1 MSRSSLVTISSS
13 TTSARRRRSRPT
25 RSTTR
30 PNASGVIRIDLT
42 TTFARCRRAR
52 PSSPASWRWGRAEL
66 AGAAFKSV
74 RVHGSCTVTLTPTGY
89 VGWSR
94 RQHRER
100 ERIHRGGLC
109 LDGGECRLGHHLER
123 RRRDRE
129 WTVNYSIAANT
140 APTARNAALTIG
152 GQTFNISGCRLHL
165 HDLSEQLSVTSDARD
180 RDRFC
185 DRGHRVRL
193 DAASSAS
200 WITVTSGASGSGNG
214 SVGYSIAANT
224 TISSRAGIVTIA
236 GQAFTVTQAGMLCT
250 ATISPTGVSVA
261 AASATGNIA
270 VSVPAGCVWTA
281 VDDASW
287 VSITSGA
294 SGNGNGTVA
303 YSIAAN
309 PNTTQRTATIA
320 IGGQFFGITQAGS
333 VCSTTISPTAS
344 SPTAAGGSERW
355 R

>member
-1 MSRSSLVTISSS
+1 MSNAAWVTISSG
-13 TTSARRRRSRPT
+13 
-25 RSTTR
+25 
-30 PNASGVIRIDLT
+30 ASG
-42 TTFARCRRAR
+42 
-52 PSSPASWRWGRAEL
+52 
-66 AGAAFKSV
+66 
-74 RVHGSCTVTLTPTGY
+74 TGN
-89 VGWSR
+89 G
-94 RQHRER
+94 
-100 ERIHRGGLC
+100 
-109 LDGGECRLGHHLER
+109 
-123 RRRDRE
+123 
-129 WTVNYSIAANT
+129 TVNYSIAANT

-152 GQTFNISGCRLHL
+152 GQTFNISQAAGCTYAI
-165 HDLSEQLSVTSDARD
+165 SPSSLSVTSDARTGTVSVTAGTG
-180 RDRFC
+180 C
-185 DRGHRVRL
+185 AWT
-193 DAASSAS
+193 AASSAS

-236 GQAFTVTQAGMLCT
+236 GQAFTVTQAGILCT

-344 SPTAAGGSERW
+344 SPTAAGGSGTVAVTASAGSCAWTAASNAAWITITAGASGTGNGSVSYNVAANALTSSRTGTMTIAGQTMTVTQAG
-355 R
+355 RRARMRSRRRSRRSGRRRRRTRLR